1 MVQYDRSIITN
12 DRSFHANLCTNP
24 TQEKM
29 KADGSILSLALKRPA
44 SSARQSTRDRIL
56 AHAADIASRDGLEG
70 LTIGRL
76 ADDLSMSK
84 SGLIAHFGNKE
95 GLQLAA
101 IEFASEVFVREVVLN
116 VLDARRGI
124 ERLNAML
131 DAWLHYVE
139 RSVFSGGCF
148 FMAASLEMDGRPGP
162 VKKRLQVATRW
173 WFDAL
178 ADEIRFAV
186 RARELPSNTDFTQLA
201 FELHA
206 FAQESNWGYQMFGD
220 KKWFVRARASMAAR
234 LTIEK

>member
-1 MVQYDRSIITN
+1 
-12 DRSFHANLCTNP
+12 
-24 TQEKM
+24 M
-29 KADGSILSLALKRPA
+29 KSDGSVLSLALRRPA
-44 SSARQSTRDRIL
+44 APERQSTRDRIL
-56 AHAADIASRDGLEG
+56 ARAADIASREGLEG

-76 ADDLSMSK
+76 AEDLSMSK

-101 IEFASEVFVREVVLN
+101 VEFAAEVFVREVVLP

-131 DAWLHYVE
+131 DSWLRYVE

-162 VKKRLQVATRW
+162 VKNRLQLATRW
-173 WFDAL
+173 WFDAI

-186 RARELPSNTDFTQLA
+186 QAREMPSATDFTQLA

-206 FAQESNWGYQMFGD
+206 FAQEANWGYQMFGD
-220 KKWFVRARASMAAR
+220 KKWFARARSSMAAR
-234 LTIEK
+234 LAGEK